1 MSKYFI
7 FLQRE
12 IRFVNFKK
20 FLQVL
25 NRRHIRVKVM
35 QSIYALHQKNSD
47 DIEKEE
53 KFLLHSIDSIQDLYL
68 IMMSSLIEI
77 RKKEVVFLEASS
89 KKHLA
94 SPEEKNPNRKF
105 VNNAVLQ
112 LLEGSSSLSIAL
124 EKRKINNWSMNDD
137 YILILLN
144 EIKQSSLYRNYMSSK
159 KRSFEEDKEFVVDM
173 FTELIAPNEKLYEY
187 LEDNKLTWVDDIPL
201 VNTQIQKQLKQ
212 ISEADEFRVA
222 KLYKDQE
229 DQEFVSLLFRKTV
242 LNEVELAKE
251 YIDKTPNWDADRIA
265 EIDTI
270 ILKMAICEFL
280 KFPSIPIKVTINEY
294 LELAKE
300 YSTPKSSIFI
310 NGILDNLVKEFQ
322 NENKIQKTGR
332 GLIQN

>member
-1 MSKYFI
+1 MQSERFPFALLI
-7 FLQRE
+7 F
-12 IRFVNFKK
+12 KSSYK
-20 FLQVL
+20 VL

-35 QSIYALHQKNSD
+35 QSIYAMHQKSSD

-53 KFLLHSIDSIQDLYL
+53 KFLRQSIDNIKDLYL
-68 IMMSSLIEI
+68 IMLTSMTEI
-77 RKKEVVFLEASS
+77 RKKEIVFLEASS

-94 SPEEKNPNRKF
+94 TPEEKNPNKKF
-105 VNNAVLQ
+105 VNNAVFQ
-112 LLEGSSSLSIAL
+112 LLEENSSLNSAL

-144 EIKQSSLYRNYMSSK
+144 NIKQSKLFVKYMSTNIT
-159 KRSFEEDKEFVVDM
+159 SFEEDKQFVIDM

-187 LEDNKLTWVDDIPL
+187 LEDDKLTWIDDIPL
-201 VNTQIQKQLKQ
+201 VNTQIVKQLQQ
-212 ISEADEFRVA
+212 ISETSEYRVP
-222 KLYKDQE
+222 KLYKDEE
-229 DQEFVSLLFRKTV
+229 DMEFVSLLFRNTV
-242 LNEVELAKE
+242 LNEVELAKQ

-270 ILKMAICEFL
+270 ILKMAICEFF

-294 LELAKE
+294 LEIAKE

-322 NENKIQKTGR
+322 TQNKIIKTGR
-332 GLIQN
+332 GLM